1 MVSIQARYVILRVLL
16 EAGRGLVELKQI
28 EGEDGTP
35 DLEVVLSRDLIPTV
49 RSTQRV
55 VYSPPQLTTAMAPT
69 VSNRVPTESTAII
82 VQ

>member
-1 MVSIQARYVILRVLL
+1 MVSMQARYVILRVLL

-49 RSTQRV
+49 RSIHR
-55 VYSPPQLTTAMAPT
+55 VYSP
-69 VSNRVPTESTAII
+69 S
-82 VQ
+82 